1 VAEIETEKEAEAE
14 RKRQRVAA
22 TQAGQASMA
31 MRPGQVS
38 GMASGEETPATGT
51 SDDAADAAAG
61 GASGVQ

>member
-1 VAEIETEKEAEAE
+1 
-14 RKRQRVAA
+14 
-22 TQAGQASMA
+22 MA